1 MLCVLFTYTMPYSG
15 KMVYD
20 DGMKGLDSVQST
32 LVAFAQINLMN
43 MYEVTTLSV
52 LNIHSV
58 SKN

>member
-1 MLCVLFTYTMPYSG
+1 MLCVLFTYSMPYSG

-20 DGMKGLDSVQST
+20 DGMKGLAIVQST